1 MKKLALVTGATSGIG
16 KATAMLLAEN
26 GYSLILTGR
35 RTELLES
42 VKKEAE
48 IKHKAEVLTLNFD
61 IRDKESVEN
70 AIESLPERWRKIDV
84 LINNAGLA
92 VGLNHIQDG
101 LTDDWDRMIDTN
113 VKGLLYITR
122 AIVPFMIER
131 GSGHIIN
138 IGSIAGT
145 EVYENGNV
153 YCASKHAVEAITK
166 GMRMDLLKEGIKVT
180 GIRPGMVETE
190 FSNVRFKGDD
200 ELAKKTYQ
208 GITPLFAEDIAETI
222 LFVLKRPAHIN
233 INDLVIMPAAQASA
247 TSVNRAAQ

>member
-1 MKKLALVTGATSGIG
+1 MKKLALITGATSGIG

-35 RTELLES
+35 RAELLDA

-48 IKHKAEVLTLNFD
+48 IKHKAEVLALNFD
-61 IRDKESVEN
+61 VRDKEAVEK
-70 AIESLPERWRKIDV
+70 AVESLPERWRKIDV
-84 LINNAGLA
+84 LVNNAGLA
-92 VGLNHIQDG
+92 VGLNHVQDG
-101 LTDDWDRMIDTN
+101 IIDDWERMIDTN
-113 VKGLLYITR
+113 VKGLLFITR
-122 AIVPFMIER
+122 AIVPLMIER
-131 GSGHIIN
+131 GSGHIVN
-138 IGSIAGT
+138 IGSIAGS

-166 GMRMDLLKEGIKVT
+166 GMRIDLLKEGIKVT

-200 ELAKKTYQ
+200 ELAKKTYL

-222 LFVLKRPAHIN
+222 LFVLNRPAHVN
-233 INDLVIMPAAQASA
+233 INEMVVMPTAQASA
-247 TSVNRAAQ
+247 TYVNRQM

>member
-1 MKKLALVTGATSGIG
+1 MKKLALITGATSGIG

-35 RTELLES
+35 RTELLDA

-48 IKHKAEVLTLNFD
+48 IKHKAEVLALNFD
-61 IRDKESVEN
+61 VRDKEAVEK
-70 AIESLPERWRKIDV
+70 AVESLPERWRKIDV
-84 LINNAGLA
+84 LVNNAGLA

-101 LTDDWDRMIDTN
+101 IVDDWERMIDTN
-113 VKGLLYITR
+113 VKGLLFITR
-122 AIVPFMIER
+122 AIVPLMIER
-131 GSGHIIN
+131 GSGHIVN
-138 IGSIAGT
+138 IGSIAGS

-166 GMRMDLLKEGIKVT
+166 GMRIDLLKEGIKVT

-200 ELAKKTYQ
+200 ELAKKTYL

-222 LFVLKRPAHIN
+222 LFVLNRPAHVN
-233 INDLVIMPAAQASA
+233 INEMVVMPTAQASA
-247 TSVNRAAQ
+247 TNVNRQL

>member
-16 KATAMLLAEN
+16 KATAMRLAEN

-35 RTELLES
+35 RTEILEA

-48 IKHKAEVLTLNFD
+48 IKYKAEVLALNFD
-61 IRDKESVEN
+61 VRDKEAVEK

-84 LINNAGLA
+84 LVNNAGLA

-101 LTDDWDRMIDTN
+101 IVDDWERMIDTN
-113 VKGLLYITR
+113 IKGLLYITR
-122 AIVPFMIER
+122 AVAPLMIER

-166 GMRMDLLKEGIKVT
+166 GMRIDLLKEGIKVT

-200 ELAKKTYQ
+200 EMAKKTYQ
-208 GITPLFAEDIAETI
+208 GITPLFAEDIADTI
-222 LFVLKRPAHIN
+222 LFVLSRPAHVN
-233 INDLVIMPAAQASA
+233 INDIVVMPTAQASA
-247 TSVNRAAQ
+247 TNVNRV